1 MYVITIKTDHRC
13 KTVPYIQELL
23 TEYGEDIKIRL
34 GLHELCKKNEGV
46 ILLIY
51 CGKNIEKFLEKLN
64 DFSNVEAKYM
74 EI

>member
-1 MYVITIKTDHRC
+1 MYVVTIKTNHRC

-34 GLHELCKKNEGV
+34 GLHELCKKNEGI
-46 ILLIY
+46 ILFIY
-51 CGKNIEKFLEKLN
+51 CGKNIEELLDKLN
-64 DFSNVEAKYM
+64 KFSDVTTNYM